1 MNKAKAWREKV
12 YAVRDGV
19 DNVNTS
25 IHIELMRK
33 ASQSADVNIHL
44 RARPQDRKLIDRA
57 AELSGANRSHFMLT
71 AALKEAKNVL
81 LDQTTIYADAKTFQ
95 KILDWMD
102 KPATASETAGMKK
115 LLAAKALWKRD

>member
-1 MNKAKAWREKV
+1 MMGKE
-12 YAVRDGV
+12 
-19 DNVNTS
+19 
-25 IHIELMRK
+25 
-33 ASQSADVNIHL
+33 SQPADVNIHL

-57 AELSGANRSHFMLT
+57 AELSGANRSQFMLA

-81 LDQTTIYADAKTFQ
+81 LDQTTIYAEAKTFQ

-102 KPATASETAGMKK
+102 RPATAPETTGMKK